1 MRIKKPEL
9 AAALGL
15 VLYTVGRFAAAG
27 GTLSKY
33 GVSAG
38 WFLFW
43 DVVTIPPYVW
53 GIGRLV
59 RSLSSPVTDW
69 PRLAVATTVALAAFM
84 GPYIYL
90 FMAGAEEFPPLAWV
104 LLGLIIGLLAANA
117 VRDVRKKLAVAR
129 HSSALQRPDAEEP
142 GGLA

>member
-1 MRIKKPEL
+1 MRFRKPEL

-15 VLYTVGRFAAAG
+15 VLYTVGRFVAAG
-27 GTLSKY
+27 GTLSQY

-59 RSLSSPVTDW
+59 RNLSSPTTNW
-69 PRLAVATTVALAAFM
+69 PGLAVATLVALAAFM

-90 FMAGAEEFPPLAWV
+90 FMAGADEFPPLAW
-104 LLGLIIGLLAANA
+104 LLLALIIGLLAANA
-117 VRDVRKKLAVAR
+117 VRDVRKKLRAA
-129 HSSALQRPDAEEP
+129 ADADGADTIEGDQQAAE
-142 GGLA
+142 